1 MSLILQFKD
10 VKRDDIINLGE
21 RLFLFTELVNNKI
34 QIPNSF
40 IITNEALHKFLIET
54 GLNNQITEL
63 VENSGYSKEELESLS
78 LKIQD
83 LILNAEFPNS
93 LLNDIKTAY
102 DNMVIH
108 NDIFKSASIQTIDFI
123 RAGRSSPYLV
133 VRPFLKNNKYIE
145 SIDNIKG
152 IDSLVEAI
160 KRVFILYFN
169 KDTISSDNIN
179 DLNLIIQKMV
189 NPDKS
194 ALISLTSNEIIINAC
209 FGTSEIMKTNEVLY
223 DTYVLDKDSLQ
234 LKEYK
239 ITKQEL
245 MLFRDENLLRTV
257 KRNLYM
263 RGEEQKLNY
272 NEIDKLIEILY
283 KLRELANNE
292 YKFEFAFENNRIYLI
307 NIDPIEEP
315 KENIEEIPNFS
326 NAFQSLEN
334 TKFNENTENSIN
346 GDSFYSG
353 KVSGNVK
360 ILKSLEDIS
369 KVINNDIIVCRF
381 VKPEFIGAIEKAS
394 AIISDSDI
402 SSEIQDLIKVP
413 CLINTNNA
421 TQLLNDN
428 DYVTVDADSGLISK
442 TEKTEAKKDTEIPF
456 RLDIKIDENTNVEAL
471 LEKIRKIKWF
481 LKDN

>member
-21 RLFLFTELVNNKI
+21 RLFLFTELVNNK
-34 QIPNSF
+34 
-40 IITNEALHKFLIET
+40 
-54 GLNNQITEL
+54 ITEL

-239 ITKQEL
+239 INKQEF

-272 NEIDKLIEILY
+272 NEIY

>member
-239 ITKQEL
+239 INKQEF

-334 TKFNENTENSIN
+334 TKFN
-346 GDSFYSG
+346 
-353 KVSGNVK
+353 
-360 ILKSLEDIS
+360 
-369 KVINNDIIVCRF
+369 
-381 VKPEFIGAIEKAS
+381 
-394 AIISDSDI
+394 
-402 SSEIQDLIKVP
+402 
-413 CLINTNNA
+413 
-421 TQLLNDN
+421 
-428 DYVTVDADSGLISK
+428 
-442 TEKTEAKKDTEIPF
+442 
-456 RLDIKIDENTNVEAL
+456 
-471 LEKIRKIKWF
+471 
-481 LKDN
+481 